1 MNLLIEG
8 PDCSGKS
15 TLIQTVLS
23 DFCIIHNGVYKSPD
37 LAFKAYMDQIPSN
50 YSAIVC
56 PLIVWDRQYVSEQI
70 YGPIFRGKG
79 LSQEQVEAI
88 EAKHRALNTIVV
100 LCNPPKDVVMQQ
112 WRLRNAKREEYIEQ
126 ESYFDKI
133 VDEYYENF
141 ATHCSLPFIEF
152 NYLDDDLMDV
162 KRRVLNMRTQIY
174 KSQIEQGR

>member
-23 DFCIIHNGVYKSPD
+23 DYCVIHNGVYKSPD
-37 LAFKAYMDQIPSN
+37 LAYKAYMEQIPSN

-88 EAKHRALNTIVV
+88 EAKHRALNTVVV
-100 LCNPPKDVVMQQ
+100 LCAPPKEVVMQQ
-112 WRLRNAKREEYIEQ
+112 WKLRNAKREEYIEQ
-126 ESYFDKI
+126 ESYFEKI
-133 VDEYYENF
+133 VDEYFGNF
-141 ATHCSLPFIEF
+141 EAHCSLPFITF
-152 NYLDDDLMDV
+152 NYLDDDLLELK
-162 KRRVLNMRTQIY
+162 KRVYNLRNNVYQ
-174 KSQIEQGR
+174 SHIEQGR